1 MYSLIRYIQTVT
13 NSTEP
18 VYEGLALLQVALV
31 WVQSLNCSLSILTHL
46 FESADEWNFRFVAYV
61 GLSDAF
67 QELTVVGLIDN
78 KRGTHT
84 GKLVKLSK

>member
-1 MYSLIRYIQTVT
+1 MHSLIRYIQTVT

-31 WVQSLNCSLSILTHL
+31 WVQHLNCSLSILAHL
-46 FESADEWNFRFVAYV
+46 FEGAGEWNFCFVAYV

-67 QELTVVGLIDN
+67 QELTIVGLMDN
-78 KRGTHT
+78 
-84 GKLVKLSK
+84 